1 MNLPKNTSL
10 PFFAYGLFKPGQL
23 CYPRIKNFVDKTIEG
38 TVKGIL
44 KERDGIP
51 LLVKSNDSE
60 TEVKG
65 SLIHFQNKKEV
76 EAYQRIIDIEPGKVY
91 CWKEIRVNSK
101 LIANALF
108 GKNPSKG
115 ASYLE
120 DVLEWD
126 GKSDPLFNQGLK
138 EVETIL
144 KKNDS

>member
-76 EAYQRIIDIEPGKVY
+76 E
-91 CWKEIRVNSK
+91 KEIRVNSE